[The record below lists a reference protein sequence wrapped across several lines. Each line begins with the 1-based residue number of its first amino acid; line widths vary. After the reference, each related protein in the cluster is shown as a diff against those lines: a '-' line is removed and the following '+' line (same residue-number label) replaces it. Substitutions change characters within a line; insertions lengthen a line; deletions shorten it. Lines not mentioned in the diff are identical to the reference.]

1 MKRSTKL
8 LAATAIAPFALLI
21 AGCGGDD
28 MGMDE
33 FEEQQ
38 MEEGAP
44 PAEDGMEGGMQEG
57 APPEGDMGGDMGGE
71 GMQEGAPP
79 EGDMGGDM
87 DGDEG
92 GEPQF

>member
-8 LAATAIAPFALLI
+8 LAATAIVPFALLI

-57 APPEGDMGGDMGGE
+57 APPEGDMGGQ
-71 GMQEGAPP
+71 GMEP
-79 EGDMGGDM
+79 EGDGMDDGMGGDM
-87 DGDEG
+87 EGDD
-92 GEPQF
+92 EPQF

>member
-8 LAATAIAPFALLI
+8 LAATAIVPFALLI
-21 AGCGGDD
+21 AGCGDD
-28 MGMDE
+28 AGMDE
-33 FEEQQ
+33 FEQDQ

-57 APPEGDMGGDMGGE
+57 APPEDDMGGE
-71 GMQEGAPP
+71 GMEP

>member
-8 LAATAIAPFALLI
+8 LAATAIVPFALLI

-44 PAEDGMEGGMQEG
+44 PAEDGMGGGMQEG
-57 APPEGDMGGDMGGE
+57 APPEGDMGGQ
-71 GMQEGAPP
+71 GMEP
-79 EGDMGGDM
+79 EGDGMDDGMGGDM
-87 DGDEG
+87 EGDD
-92 GEPQF
+92 EPQF

>member
-8 LAATAIAPFALLI
+8 LAATAIVPFALLI

-28 MGMDE
+28 MGMEE
-33 FEEQQ
+33 FEEDQ

-57 APPEGDMGGDMGGE
+57 APPAEDGMEG

-79 EGDMGGDM
+79 EDDMGGDM